1 MRSSVPSRYLIGID
15 LGTTNSVVAYIDTRI
30 DAHIDTHI
38 DTREVADAG
47 PPIHVFPV
55 PQLVGHGEVRTLPAL
70 PSFLYFPTA
79 DELSAGAVS
88 ATWDEDPPMVTGV
101 LAREQGA
108 LVPSRQVSSAKS
120 WLSYSGVDRRAKI
133 LPAQADPP
141 QALISQPMISPVE
154 ASARYLMHLRDAWNG
169 AIGTDAETRF
179 EHQEIVLT
187 VPASFD
193 EEARELTVEAAR
205 RAGLDKLTL
214 LEEPLAAFYAWVG
227 TKIAANRIEP
237 NRDVLGGGNGEDLR
251 DGELILICDVGGGTT
266 DFSLVRTRLVNGELQ
281 FERSAIG
288 EHLLLGGDNLD
299 FALARRVEDK
309 LVRDKLK
316 DIPLTLRQ
324 RYALRRACCAAKER
338 LLSDSELSHVPVT
351 ILGSGQAVVG
361 QALSVDLTREEV
373 LQILTEGFL
382 PITAPNEMPAYGRP
396 TGLRELGLPYASDPA
411 ITRHLAAFL
420 RQAAVAMNGSSAN
433 SAAANQSSANQ
444 SSADHR
450 MARPDAVLFN
460 GGFCAPAVTRERIV
474 EAISSWFDGA
484 QSGWRP
490 KLLNHEAAGS
500 AVDPAI
506 ESSVV
511 SSMESAV
518 ARGAAYYGRVRHGA
532 GLRVRAGSAR
542 TYYIGLRSDDRLQDQ
557 GLQGICILPAGV
569 EEGTTLPLL
578 NREFLVLANRPV
590 SFSLY
595 SSRTRHDAHGE
606 VACLDDDED
615 EADQA
620 NVHRHAPL
628 VTLLRYGKKMRD
640 VYLTV
645 GLRASFT
652 EVGTLELWCE
662 SRDTP
667 HRWRLQFELRGEE
680 AQAQQLGTAEPQP
693 VATRSSAVSTSDATV
708 ESAARLIRSV
718 FGGSADGDTLAPET
732 LVSQME
738 AVLSAKR
745 DSWPVSAI
753 RRFGDVLIEVAAG
766 RKKSPRHEVRWL
778 NLSGFCLRP
787 GFGAPGDARRVN
799 DLRTIASNE
808 LVFADDLRCQVEMLV
823 LLRRIAGGINA
834 SEQQALYRKRTRRAG
849 RNKKGRVNRQLEYE
863 EWRLFSSLEHLLAST
878 RAALGHELLAK
889 IREEPG
895 EAIWLWSLGRLGAR
909 IPLYGPRH
917 SVVAAEIA
925 GEWVKALLDLSPFTA
940 ATGSAIVQI
949 SRRTD
954 DRSHD
959 DRVRDIAD
967 AIRELA
973 ISRLIAVGIAEDSIQ
988 LLSKSVPPER
998 ADAVRSFG
1006 ESLPP
1011 GLQVVSSSNC
1021 LLSVPALHNSGPTL
1035 SKPE

>member
-1 MRSSVPSRYLIGID
+1 VPSRYLIGID
-15 LGTTNSVVAYIDTRI
+15 LGTTNSVVAYID
-30 DAHIDTHI
+30 AHIDANV
-38 DTREVADAG
+38 DTQEVADVG
-47 PPIHVFPV
+47 SPIRVFPV
-55 PQLVGHGEVRTLPAL
+55 PQLVGHGEVCTLPAL
-70 PSFLYFPTA
+70 PSFLYFPTE

-88 ATWDEDPPMVTGV
+88 ATWDENPPMVTGV

-120 WLSYSGVDRRAKI
+120 WLSYPGVDRRAKI
-133 LPAQADPP
+133 LPAQAEPP
-141 QALISQPMISPVE
+141 QPMISPVE

-214 LEEPLAAFYAWVG
+214 LEEPLAAFYAWIAAR
-227 TKIAANRIEP
+227 TAANRP
-237 NRDVLGGGNGEDLR
+237 SPAGGLSSSPYPARDGTDEDLR
-251 DGELILICDVGGGTT
+251 DGELILICDIGGGTT
-266 DFSLVRTRLVNGELQ
+266 DFSLVSARLVNGELQ
-281 FERSAIG
+281 FERTAIG

-299 FALARRVEDK
+299 FALARRVEE
-309 LVRDKLK
+309 KLK
-316 DIPLTLRQ
+316 DIKLTLRQ

-338 LLSDSELSHVPVT
+338 LLGDSSSELSRVPVT
-351 ILGSGQAVVG
+351 VLGSGRAVVG

-373 LQILTEGFL
+373 LEILTAGFL
-382 PITAPNEMPAYGRP
+382 PITAPDEMPAHGRP

-420 RQAAVAMNGSSAN
+420 TQAAVAMNVSSAN
-433 SAAANQSSANQ
+433 HSSANQ
-444 SSADHR
+444 DSARQR

-474 EAISSWFDGA
+474 EAISAWFGGA

-490 KLLNHEAAGS
+490 KLLNNE
-500 AVDPAI
+500 AVD
-506 ESSVV
+506 SSV
-511 SSMESAV
+511 ESAV
-518 ARGAAYYGRVRHGA
+518 ARGAAYYGSVRRGT
-532 GLRVRAGSAR
+532 GLRIRAGSAR
-542 TYYIGLRSDDRLQDQ
+542 TYYIGWRSDD
-557 GLQGICILPAGV
+557 GLQGICVLPAGV
-569 EEGTTLPLL
+569 EEGATLPLL
-578 NREFLVLANRPV
+578 DRDFSVLANRPV
-590 SFSLY
+590 SFTLY

-606 VACLDDDED
+606 VARLD
-615 EADQA
+615 EADEA

-640 VYLTV
+640 VHLIV

-680 AQAQQLGTAEPQP
+680 AQAQQLDTAKPQP
-693 VATRSSAVSTSDATV
+693 VPARSSAVTTSDATV
-708 ESAARLIRSV
+708 EAAAQLIRSV

-738 AVLSAKR
+738 AALGAKR
-745 DSWPVSAI
+745 DSWPISAI

-787 GFGAPGDARRVN
+787 GFGVPGDAARVN
-799 DLRTIASNE
+799 GLRTIASNE
-808 LVFADDLRCQVEMLV
+808 LVFADDLQCQVERLV

-834 SEQQALYRKRTRRAG
+834 SEQQALYRKHARGAG
-849 RNKKGRVNRQLEYE
+849 SKKKGRVNRQLEYE
-863 EWRLFSSLEHLLAST
+863 EWRLFASFEHLLAST
-878 RAALGHELLAK
+878 RALLGHALVAK
-889 IREEPG
+889 IRKEPG
-895 EAIWLWSLGRLGAR
+895 DAIWLWSLGRLGAR
-909 IPLYGPRH
+909 IPLYGPLH

-925 GEWVKALLDLSPFTA
+925 GEWLKALLDLSTFTA
-940 ATGSAIVQI
+940 VTGSTIVLI
-949 SRRTD
+949 ARRTD
-954 DRSHD
+954 DSS
-959 DRVRDIAD
+959 RDID
-967 AIRELA
+967 EAIREQA
-973 ISRLIAVGIAEDSIQ
+973 ISRLMALGNTEETIQ
-988 LLSKSVPPER
+988 LLSKYDPPER

-1011 GLQVVSSSNC
+1011 GLQVVSSSRC
-1021 LLSVPALHNSGPTL
+1021 LLSVPALHSSGPTF
-1035 SKPE
+1035 SKPA

>member
-1 MRSSVPSRYLIGID
+1 VPRYLIGID
-15 LGTTNSVVAYIDTRI
+15 LGTTNSVVAYID
-30 DAHIDTHI
+30 AHIDANV
-38 DTREVADAG
+38 DTQEVADVG
-47 PPIHVFPV
+47 SPIRVFPV
-55 PQLVGHGEVRTLPAL
+55 PQLVGHGEVCTLPAL
-70 PSFLYFPTA
+70 PSFLYFPTE

-88 ATWDEDPPMVTGV
+88 ATWDENPPMVTGV

-120 WLSYSGVDRRAKI
+120 WLSYPGVDRRAKI
-133 LPAQADPP
+133 LPAQAEPP
-141 QALISQPMISPVE
+141 QPMISPVE

-214 LEEPLAAFYAWVG
+214 LEEPLAAFYAWIAAR
-227 TKIAANRIEP
+227 TAANRP
-237 NRDVLGGGNGEDLR
+237 SPAGGLSSSPYPARDGTDEDLR
-251 DGELILICDVGGGTT
+251 DGELILICDIGGGTT
-266 DFSLVRTRLVNGELQ
+266 DFSLVSARLVNGELQ
-281 FERSAIG
+281 FERTAIG

-299 FALARRVEDK
+299 FALARRVEE
-309 LVRDKLK
+309 KLK
-316 DIPLTLRQ
+316 DIKLTLRQ

-338 LLSDSELSHVPVT
+338 LLGDSSSELSRVPVT
-351 ILGSGQAVVG
+351 VLGSGRAVVG

-373 LQILTEGFL
+373 LEILTAGFL
-382 PITAPNEMPAYGRP
+382 PITAPDEMPAHGRP

-420 RQAAVAMNGSSAN
+420 TQAAVAMNVSSAN
-433 SAAANQSSANQ
+433 HSSANQ
-444 SSADHR
+444 DSARQR

-474 EAISSWFDGA
+474 EAISAWFGGA

-490 KLLNHEAAGS
+490 KLLNNE
-500 AVDPAI
+500 AVD
-506 ESSVV
+506 SSV
-511 SSMESAV
+511 ESAV
-518 ARGAAYYGRVRHGA
+518 ARGAAYYGSVRRGT
-532 GLRVRAGSAR
+532 GLRIRAGSAR
-542 TYYIGLRSDDRLQDQ
+542 TYYIGWRSDD
-557 GLQGICILPAGV
+557 GLQGICVLPAGV
-569 EEGTTLPLL
+569 EEGATLPLL
-578 NREFLVLANRPV
+578 DRDFSVLANRPV
-590 SFSLY
+590 SFTLY

-606 VACLDDDED
+606 VARLD
-615 EADQA
+615 EADEA

-640 VYLTV
+640 VHLIV

-680 AQAQQLGTAEPQP
+680 AQAQQLDTAKPQP
-693 VATRSSAVSTSDATV
+693 VPARSSAVTTSGATV
-708 ESAARLIRSV
+708 EAAAQSIRSV
-718 FGGSADGDTLAPET
+718 FGGSAEGGTLAPET

-738 AVLSAKR
+738 AALGAKK
-745 DSWPVSAI
+745 DSWPISAI

-787 GFGAPGDARRVN
+787 GFGVPGDAARVN
-799 DLRTIASNE
+799 GLRTIASNE
-808 LVFADDLRCQVEMLV
+808 LVFADDLQCQVERLV

-834 SEQQALYRKRTRRAG
+834 SEQQALYRKHTRGAG
-849 RNKKGRVNRQLEYE
+849 SKKKGRVNRQLEYE
-863 EWRLFSSLEHLLAST
+863 EWRLFASFEHLLAST
-878 RAALGHELLAK
+878 RALLGHALVAK
-889 IREEPG
+889 IRKEPG
-895 EAIWLWSLGRLGAR
+895 DAIWLWSLGRLGAR
-909 IPLYGPRH
+909 IPLYGPLH

-925 GEWVKALLDLSPFTA
+925 GEWLKALLDLSTFTA
-940 ATGSAIVQI
+940 VTGSTIVLI
-949 SRRTD
+949 ARRTD
-954 DRSHD
+954 DSS
-959 DRVRDIAD
+959 RDID
-967 AIRELA
+967 EAIREQA
-973 ISRLIAVGIAEDSIQ
+973 ISRLMALGNTEETIQ
-988 LLSKSVPPER
+988 LLSKYDPPER

-1011 GLQVVSSSNC
+1011 GLQVVSSSRC
-1021 LLSVPALHNSGPTL
+1021 LLSVPALHSSGPTF
-1035 SKPE
+1035 SKPA

>member
-1 MRSSVPSRYLIGID
+1 MPRYLIGID
-15 LGTTNSVVAYIDTRI
+15 LGTTNSVVAYID
-30 DAHIDTHI
+30 AHIDANV
-38 DTREVADAG
+38 DTQEVADVG
-47 PPIHVFPV
+47 SPIRVFPV
-55 PQLVGHGEVRTLPAL
+55 PQLVGHGEVCTLPAL
-70 PSFLYFPTA
+70 PSFLYFPTE

-88 ATWDEDPPMVTGV
+88 ATWDENPPMVTGV

-120 WLSYSGVDRRAKI
+120 WLSYPGVDRRAKI
-133 LPAQADPP
+133 LPAQAEPP
-141 QALISQPMISPVE
+141 QPMISPVE

-214 LEEPLAAFYAWVG
+214 LEEPLAAFYAWIAAR
-227 TKIAANRIEP
+227 TAANRP
-237 NRDVLGGGNGEDLR
+237 SPAGGLSSSPYPARDGTDEDLR
-251 DGELILICDVGGGTT
+251 DGELILICDIGGGTT
-266 DFSLVRTRLVNGELQ
+266 DFSLVSARLVNGELQ
-281 FERSAIG
+281 FERTAIG

-299 FALARRVEDK
+299 FALARRVEE
-309 LVRDKLK
+309 KLK
-316 DIPLTLRQ
+316 DIKLTLRQ

-338 LLSDSELSHVPVT
+338 LLGDSSSELSRVPVT
-351 ILGSGQAVVG
+351 VLGSGRAVVG

-373 LQILTEGFL
+373 LEILTAGFL
-382 PITAPNEMPAYGRP
+382 PITAPDEMPAHGRP

-420 RQAAVAMNGSSAN
+420 TQAAVAMNGSSAN
-433 SAAANQSSANQ
+433 HSSANQ
-444 SSADHR
+444 DSARQGSANQR

-474 EAISSWFDGA
+474 EAISAWFGGA

-490 KLLNHEAAGS
+490 KLLNNEAVDS
-500 AVDPAI
+500 AV
-506 ESSVV
+506 ESSV
-511 SSMESAV
+511 ESAV
-518 ARGAAYYGRVRHGA
+518 ARGAAYYGRVRRGT
-532 GLRVRAGSAR
+532 GLRIRAGSAR
-542 TYYIGLRSDDRLQDQ
+542 TYYIGWRSDD
-557 GLQGICILPAGV
+557 GLQGICVLPAGV
-569 EEGTTLPLL
+569 EEGATLPLL
-578 NREFLVLANRPV
+578 NREFSVLANRPV
-590 SFSLY
+590 SFTLY

-606 VACLDDDED
+606 VARLD
-615 EADQA
+615 EADEA

-628 VTLLRYGKKMRD
+628 VTLLRYGKKMREL
-640 VYLTV
+640 YLIV
-645 GLRASFT
+645 RLRASFT

-680 AQAQQLGTAEPQP
+680 AQAQQLDTAKPQP
-693 VATRSSAVSTSDATV
+693 VPARSSDITTSDATV
-708 ESAARLIRSV
+708 DSAEQLIRSV
-718 FGGSADGDTLAPET
+718 FGGSAGGTLAPET

-738 AVLSAKR
+738 AALGAKR
-745 DSWPVSAI
+745 DAWPISAI

-787 GFGAPGDARRVN
+787 GFGVPGDDARVN

-808 LVFADDLRCQVEMLV
+808 LAFADDLQCQVERLV

-834 SEQQALYRKRTRRAG
+834 SEQQALYRKHTRRAG
-849 RNKKGRVNRQLEYE
+849 SKKKGRVNRQLEYE
-863 EWRLFSSLEHLLAST
+863 EWRLFASLEHLLAST
-878 RAALGHELLAK
+878 RASLGHELVAK
-889 IREEPG
+889 IGKEPG
-895 EAIWLWSLGRLGAR
+895 DAIWLWSLGRMGAR

-925 GEWVKALLDLSPFTA
+925 GEWVKALLDLSTFTA
-940 ATGSAIVQI
+940 VTGSAIVPI
-949 SRRTD
+949 ARRTD
-954 DRSHD
+954 DRS
-959 DRVRDIAD
+959 RDIDD
-967 AIRELA
+967 AIREQA
-973 ISRLIAVGIAEDSIQ
+973 ISRLMALGIAEETIQ
-988 LLSKSVPPER
+988 LLSKYVPPER

-1011 GLQVVSSSNC
+1011 GLQVVSSSHC
-1021 LLSVPALHNSGPTL
+1021 LLSVPALHSSGPTF
-1035 SKPE
+1035 SKPA